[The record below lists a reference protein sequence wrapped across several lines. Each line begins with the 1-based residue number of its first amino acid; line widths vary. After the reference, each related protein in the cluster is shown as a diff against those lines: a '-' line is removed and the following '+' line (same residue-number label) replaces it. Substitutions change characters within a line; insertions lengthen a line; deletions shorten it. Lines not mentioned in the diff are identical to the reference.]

1 MLSDLPS
8 LLAQEDTEAKRPQH
22 PDFVMAVR
30 PKKKSVAHN
39 VTEEN
44 MHANP
49 KPNILMEG
57 KSSRP
62 LVRVTQIGE
71 YVRHGSCERRFKLD
85 SDEHRLT
92 RALPFFY
99 TLSGTMDP
107 VLAEAGWQREQEWEG
122 HLQGAGLA
130 DLCRYAERPEEKST
144 PWDTLAGR
152 ASELRLGDQ
161 GYGREVEILGDVGA
175 FRVAGRMDFVIV
187 RWQDGRPRLRIVE
200 CKASRKDRTYQRVQ
214 LVLYR
219 ILVGQLLEETRF
231 VVAGHTLRAE
241 DVECVVARLDEST
254 NRAQDILALPP
265 LDLDMEEADVR
276 LLLAPGGTLQDILAK
291 DIGETSYQLDA
302 KCDDCALGLY
312 CLPEAARRRHIQLLG
327 VDPSTARALGAAGV
341 RDLDA
346 LAALPLDGAAA
357 ARVRADPDFGVSL
370 NTLCAKARARLSTL
384 PGRPVEAGSEADP
397 NSGVPEHNDV
407 IPLPHAGSGQLPPH
421 QTGASRLIRVYLSVS
436 YDYAENRVGA
446 VSAHVTRSDR
456 PLSTLFVRDGDRWR
470 PDPEV
475 KEQWATGIG
484 ADGRRSFEDR
494 PLEGVEFAGVLSRPW
509 SGDYEEDTRREA
521 DLLSRFFARLVGAA
535 QEFCP
540 EGRAPLHF
548 YVWSRSEVSR
558 LVEAC
563 ARSDANLL
571 GSLRELLGCR
581 EGLEQL
587 IYSCLS
593 EEIDRRY
600 ALGWTSRGLAAATS
614 LRWFG
619 RRFHWTRRV
628 GKEDV
633 ALDRVF
639 HEGIFDFKTTLPY
652 DDEGRWLPFDAEA
665 GHRHAFETRASF
677 GDALPAPYWRAQWD
691 TLPAADAPGLPDKL
705 RAAIRAYG
713 RATRPGCLKA
723 YLRARVQALRWVEEG
738 VKFKNA
744 EIAKPLVDL
753 TALPDFT
760 LGVESAARAALDF
773 LWLEQR
779 VAANDWLG
787 AHLVP
792 PAGRVPLGRTIPV
805 RDVHAVADNQLVATV
820 DLTGYP
826 LDVAGLRVR
835 CSLGEGAFVRL
846 SPCAEDPDRGQTV
859 AQFIRGG
866 STCRIVSLDWDGG
879 RLEMSVLPYRGKDD
893 RYMLPSVPWPAG
905 RAGYER
911 ATVDESLSDFVAGKV
926 DERLSSGLGR
936 HVYDWFDPQHSAI
949 PPPAPFSPAVL
960 GRYRAFLDGL
970 DLGRGPLAPDQAS
983 AAVDGLN
990 ARVQLLQG
998 PPGTG
1003 KTQTTAAA
1011 VLLRILARRRAGTL
1025 LQPGDIILVGA
1036 GTHMAVDTLLRRI
1049 ASMLPRF
1056 ARGAPAQGMDMPAV
1070 RIAKAVSSEG
1080 EATGEG
1086 IENFDAY
1093 SGAGLV
1099 AQWRMDSVLVIG
1111 GTPSALLKMARE
1123 LGKKPP
1129 WRETAQGF
1137 QAEALVVDEASMM
1150 VLPPFL
1156 ALASLVR
1163 PDGEILLAG
1172 DHRQLAPIL
1181 SHDWERED
1189 RPPARLYQPYA
1200 SAYDAVRSLKER
1212 RGLADDAV
1220 QLSALTFTF
1229 RLPPP
1234 IRSLIARLY
1243 QLDGLALD
1251 GFPAAQPIPP
1261 SAADSGDVWQRLWR
1275 EPTGLFL
1282 VTHAE
1287 AASKQ
1292 SNPLEAE
1299 IIARIL
1305 EGAEQLP
1312 AGSVGV
1318 VVPHRAQRT
1327 LLKTLLSGDPAV
1339 DVIDTVERLQGGERP
1354 TIIVSATAS
1363 DPAAINARAEFIL
1376 GLNRANVAF
1385 SRAQQRLIV
1394 VCSERLIAHLP
1405 PSAEHY
1411 AEAMLW
1417 KALREACSEP
1427 VGQAEMGGH
1436 AVHVWTAPPRG

>member
-1 MLSDLPS
+1 MHEDLTS
-8 LLAQEDTEAKRPQH
+8 
-22 PDFVMAVR
+22 
-30 PKKKSVAHN
+30 
-39 VTEEN
+39 
-44 MHANP
+44 
-49 KPNILMEG
+49 NILTEG
-57 KSSRP
+57 GSGRP

-85 SDEHRLT
+85 SDERRLT

-107 VLAEAGWQREQEWEG
+107 VLAEAGRQREQEWEG
-122 HLQGAGLA
+122 HLRNAGLA
-130 DLCRYAERPEEKST
+130 DLCRYAERPEQKST
-144 PWDTLAGR
+144 PWDTLTGR
-152 ASELRLGDQ
+152 AAELWPGDR
-161 GYGREVEILGDVGA
+161 GYGREIDVLSDIGA

-187 RWQDGRPRLRIVE
+187 CWHDGRPRLRIVE

-219 ILVGQLLEETRF
+219 ILVSRLLAEAPL
-231 VVAGHTLRAE
+231 VIAGHTLQAE
-241 DVECVVARLDEST
+241 DVECVVARLDEGTS
-254 NRAQDILALPP
+254 RAQDILALPP

-276 LLLAPGGTLQDILAK
+276 LLLAPGGTLQDILAR
-291 DIGETSYQLDA
+291 DVAETSYQLDA
-302 KCDDCALGLY
+302 KCDDCSLGLY
-312 CLPEAARRRHIQLLG
+312 CLPEAARRRQIQLLG
-327 VDPSTARALGAAGV
+327 VDPSTVRALAAAGV
-341 RDLDA
+341 TELDA
-346 LAALPLDGAAA
+346 LAVLPLDGPAA
-357 ARVRADPDFGVSL
+357 ARIRADPDFGISL
-370 NTLCAKARARLSTL
+370 DTLCAKARARLSTL
-384 PGRPVEAGSEADP
+384 PEGHAEAGAEADP

-421 QTGASRLIRVYLSVS
+421 QTGASRLVRVYLSVS

-446 VSAHVTRSDR
+446 VSAHITRSDR
-456 PLSTLFVRDGDRWR
+456 PLSTLFVRDGNRWR
-470 PDPEV
+470 PDSEV
-475 KEQWATGIG
+475 KEQWATGTG
-484 ADGRRSFEDR
+484 ADGRRSFEER
-494 PLEGVEFAGVLSRPW
+494 AIEGVEFAGVLTQPW

-521 DLLSRFFARLVGAA
+521 DLLNRFFARLVAAA
-535 QEFCP
+535 QELCP

-571 GSLRELLGCR
+571 RSLRELLGCR

-593 EEIDRRY
+593 EEVDRRY

-628 GKEDV
+628 GGEDV

-639 HEGIFDFKTTLPY
+639 HEGIFDFKTTLAY
-652 DDEGRWLPFDAEA
+652 DDKGRWLPFDAEA

-677 GDALPAPYWRAQWD
+677 GDALPAPYWRAQWG
-691 TLPAADAPGLPDKL
+691 TLPAADAPGLPDRL
-705 RAAIRAYG
+705 RVAIRAYG
-713 RATRPGCLKA
+713 KATRPGCLKA

-753 TALPDFT
+753 KALPDFT

-787 AHLVP
+787 AHLTP
-792 PAGRVPLGRTIPV
+792 PAGRVPLGRTIPI
-805 RDVHAVADNQLVATV
+805 RDVRAVADNQLIATV

-826 LDVAGLRVR
+826 LDMVGLQAR
-835 CSLGEGAFVRL
+835 CSLGEGSFVRL
-846 SPCAEDPDRGQTV
+846 SPCAEDPNRGQTV
-859 AQFIRGG
+859 AQFTRGG
-866 STCRIVSLDWDGG
+866 STCRLVSLEWDSG
-879 RLEMSVLPYRGKDD
+879 RLELSVLPYRGKDD

-911 ATVDESLSDFVAGKV
+911 ATVDESPSDFVAGKV
-926 DERLSSGLGR
+926 DERLSGGLGA
-936 HVYDWFDPQHSAI
+936 HVYDWFDPEHSAI
-949 PPPAPFSPAVL
+949 PPPAPLPPAVL
-960 GRYRAFLDGL
+960 DRYRAFLNGL
-970 DLGRGPLAPDQAS
+970 DLGRGPLAPDQAA

-990 ARVQLLQG
+990 ARIQLLQG

-1025 LQPGDIILVGA
+1025 LQPGDIVLVAA
-1036 GTHMAVDTLLRRI
+1036 GTHMAVDTLLRRL
-1049 ASMLPRF
+1049 AALLPPF
-1056 ARGAPAQGMDMPAV
+1056 ARGAQSQGLNMPAV

-1086 IENFDAY
+1086 IEDFDAY
-1093 SGAGLV
+1093 NGIGLV
-1099 AQWRMDSVLVIG
+1099 AQSRMDSVLVIG

-1129 WRETAQGF
+1129 WRETTLGF

-1163 PDGEILLAG
+1163 ADGEVLLAG

-1212 RGLADDAV
+1212 RGLADDSV
-1220 QLSALTFTF
+1220 RLSALTFTF

-1234 IRSLIARLY
+1234 IRRLIARLY
-1243 QLDGLALD
+1243 RLDGLALD
-1251 GFPAAQPIPP
+1251 GFPAAVPVP
-1261 SAADSGDVWQRLWR
+1261 SPTADDGDVWQRFWR

-1299 IIARIL
+1299 IVARIL
-1305 EGAEQLP
+1305 GGAGPLP
-1312 AGSVGV
+1312 PGSVGV
-1318 VVPHRAQRT
+1318 VVPHRAQRA
-1327 LLKTLLSGDPAV
+1327 LLKTLLGANPAV

-1417 KALREACSEP
+1417 KSLREACSEP
-1427 VGQAEMGGH
+1427 VGQAEMHGH
-1436 AVHVWTAPPRG
+1436 VVRVWTAPPLG

>member
-1 MLSDLPS
+1 MSEIFSPRL
-8 LLAQEDTEAKRPQH
+8 
-22 PDFVMAVR
+22 
-30 PKKKSVAHN
+30 
-39 VTEEN
+39 
-44 MHANP
+44 
-49 KPNILMEG
+49 
-57 KSSRP
+57 

-85 SDEHRLT
+85 SDERRLT

-107 VLAEAGWQREQEWEG
+107 VLAEAGRRREQEWEG

-130 DLCRYAERPEEKST
+130 DLCRYADRSGEEST
-144 PWDTLAGR
+144 PWDTLAKR
-152 ASELRLGDQ
+152 AAELGPGNS
-161 GYGREVEILGDVGA
+161 GYGREIEVAGDIGA
-175 FRVAGRMDFVIV
+175 FRVSGRMDFVLIL
-187 RWQDGRPRLRIVE
+187 WQDGRPRLRIVE

-214 LVLYR
+214 LALYR
-219 ILVGQLLEETRF
+219 ILVSQLLGEEPLIIG
-231 VVAGHTLRAE
+231 GHRIGAQ
-241 DVECVVARLDEST
+241 DIECVVARLDEGT

-265 LDLDMEEADVR
+265 LDLDMEKADVR
-276 LLLAPGGTLQDILAK
+276 LLLAPGGVLQGILAK
-291 DIGETSYQLDA
+291 DVGETSYHLDA
-302 KCDDCALGLY
+302 KCDDCSLGLY
-312 CLPEAARRRHIQLLG
+312 CLPEAARRRQIELLG
-327 VDPSTARALGAAGV
+327 VDPSAVRALGAAGV
-341 RDLDA
+341 GNLDA
-346 LAALPLDGAAA
+346 LAALPLDGPAA
-357 ARVRADPDFGVSL
+357 ARIRADPDFGISL
-370 NTLCAKARARLSTL
+370 DTLCVKARARLSTL
-384 PGRPVEAGSEADP
+384 PRGTPEATAEASRKADPNSGSRADPNSGSQADP

-456 PLSTLFVRDGDRWR
+456 PLSTLFVQDGDRWR
-470 PDPEV
+470 PDAEV
-475 KEQWATGIG
+475 KEQWATGTG
-484 ADGRRSFEDR
+484 PDGRRIFESR
-494 PLEGVEFAGVLSRPW
+494 PLEGVEFAGVLTRPW
-509 SGDYEEDTRREA
+509 SGDYEEDSRREA
-521 DLLSRFFARLVGAA
+521 DLLGRFFARLVAAA
-535 QEFCP
+535 QELCP

-548 YVWSRSEVSR
+548 YVWSRSEISR

-563 ARSDANLL
+563 ARSNASLL

-628 GKEDV
+628 GEEDV
-633 ALDRVF
+633 ALDRIF
-639 HEGIFDFKTTLPY
+639 QAGIFDFKTTLPY
-652 DDEGRWLPFDAEA
+652 DDEGGWLPFDAEA
-665 GHRHAFETRASF
+665 AHRHAFETRASF
-677 GDALPAPYWRAQWD
+677 ADALPAPYWRAQWG
-691 TLPAADAPGLPDKL
+691 TLPDADAPELPEKL
-705 RAAIRAYG
+705 RSAIRAYG

-723 YLRARVQALRWVEEG
+723 YLRARAQALRWVEEG
-738 VKFKNA
+738 VTFKNA

-753 TALPDFT
+753 TALPDFS
-760 LGVESAARAALDF
+760 LGVEGAARAALDF

-787 AHLVP
+787 THLIP

-805 RDVHAVADNQLVATV
+805 RDVHAVAGNQLVATV

-826 LDVAGLRVR
+826 LDIAGLRAR

-846 SPCAEDPDRGQTV
+846 SPCAEDPDRGQSV
-859 AQFIRGG
+859 AQFTRGG
-866 STCRIVSLDWDGG
+866 STCRLVSLDWDSGTME
-879 RLEMSVLPYRGKDD
+879 LAVLPYRGKDD
-893 RYMLPSVPWPAG
+893 RYVLPSVPWPAG

-926 DERLSSGLGR
+926 DERLTGGLGA
-936 HVYDWFDPQHSAI
+936 HVYDWFDPQRSAI
-949 PPPAPFSPAVL
+949 PPPAPLPPDVL
-960 GRYRAFLDGL
+960 GRYRGFLDGL
-970 DLGRGPLAPDQAS
+970 DLGRGPLAPNQAA

-990 ARVQLLQG
+990 ARIQLLQG

-1011 VLLRILARRRAGTL
+1011 VLLRILARRRPGTL
-1025 LQPGDIILVGA
+1025 LEPGDIVLVGA
-1036 GTHMAVDTLLRRI
+1036 GTHMAVDTVLRRI
-1049 ASMLPRF
+1049 AALLPAF
-1056 ARGAPAQGMDMPAV
+1056 TRGARRQGLDMPAV
-1070 RIAKAVSSEG
+1070 RIAKAVSPGG

-1086 IENFDAY
+1086 IEDFDAY
-1093 SGAGLV
+1093 AGVDRV
-1099 AQWRMDSVLVIG
+1099 AEWRMDSVLVIG
-1111 GTPSALLKMARE
+1111 GTPSALLKTARE
-1123 LGKKPP
+1123 LGKKSP
-1129 WRETAQGF
+1129 WRETSQGF
-1137 QAEALVVDEASMM
+1137 QAEALIVDEASMM

-1163 PDGEILLAG
+1163 ENGEILLAG

-1200 SAYDAVRSLKER
+1200 SAYDAVRSLKEQ
-1212 RGLADDAV
+1212 RGLPDDAV
-1220 QLSALTFTF
+1220 RLSALTFTF

-1234 IRSLIARLY
+1234 IRRLIARLY
-1243 QLDGLALD
+1243 RLDGLALD
-1251 GFPAAQPIPP
+1251 GFPAAGHVPP
-1261 SAADSGDVWQRLWR
+1261 PASDDWDMWGRLWR

-1282 VTHAE
+1282 VTHTE

-1299 IIARIL
+1299 VIARIL
-1305 EGAEQLP
+1305 GGAVRLP

-1318 VVPHRAQRT
+1318 VVPHRAQRA
-1327 LLKTLLSGDPAV
+1327 LLKTLLGGNPAV
-1339 DVIDTVERLQGGERP
+1339 DVVDTVERLQGGERP

-1363 DPAAINARAEFIL
+1363 DPAAIGARAEFIL

-1385 SRAQQRLIV
+1385 SRAQERLIV

-1417 KALREACSEP
+1417 KSLREVCSEP
-1427 VGQAEMGGH
+1427 LGQAEVGGH
-1436 AVHVWTAPPRG
+1436 AVRVWTAAPDI